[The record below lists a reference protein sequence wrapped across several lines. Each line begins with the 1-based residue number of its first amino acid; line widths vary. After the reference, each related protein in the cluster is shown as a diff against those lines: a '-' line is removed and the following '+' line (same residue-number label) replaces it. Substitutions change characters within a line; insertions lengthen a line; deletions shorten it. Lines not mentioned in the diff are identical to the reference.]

1 TGGELDFIFQ
11 NEGRSLGI
19 YFALNSQDLSM
30 SSSGITMNGQDA
42 PGATLSGSGINLQS
56 QDPMHVTVNY
66 DGTNL
71 TWTIQDT
78 TTQVTSPT
86 FSSSLDIP
94 SLVGNAANVGFTG
107 TTDTNTSVQYVNTW
121 EGTFSSAASPST
133 PTLASLSS

>member
-1 TGGELDFIFQ
+1 
-11 NEGRSLGI
+11 
-19 YFALNSQDLSM
+19 A
-30 SSSGITMNGQDA
+30 
-42 PGATLSGSGINLQS
+42 
-56 QDPMHVTVNY
+56 Y

-78 TTQVTSPT
+78 TTHVTSPT

-133 PTLASLSS
+133 PTLASLSSTSAAEGSSSLTFTLNGSHFASNTTAQSNGT